1 MKFLVGDRKA
11 LTADNVDHGISLIE
25 GKMRQVDVDFEAF
38 VGDILNT
45 KQVLSPIQ

>member
-1 MKFLVGDRKA
+1 MQILVGDRKA
-11 LTADNVDHGISLIE
+11 LTADDVDHGISLIE
-25 GKMRQVDVDFEAF
+25 WRMRQVDVDFEAF